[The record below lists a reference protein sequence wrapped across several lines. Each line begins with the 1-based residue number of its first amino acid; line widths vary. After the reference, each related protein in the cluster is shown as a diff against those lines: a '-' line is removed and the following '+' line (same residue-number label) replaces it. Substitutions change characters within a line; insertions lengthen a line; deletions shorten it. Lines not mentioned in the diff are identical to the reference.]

1 MSTPSAGAPLLRADA
16 RVAKGFVKL
25 GGGEALARVIGFGA
39 TAYLARRLGA
49 DAYGVIVLALAVM
62 TYVGRLSDLGL
73 DMLGVHDVA
82 HDRDQLPTLIP
93 QYLGARLL
101 VAGFLIATIVTA
113 GLLVMPQP
121 EGAVLAAM
129 CFVLAPIALGTKW
142 VHLGLER
149 PGLAAAARSTQEILA
164 ALLLVAT
171 VNGPADLGRVP
182 VAQIIGE
189 AVGAYILLRALPRTR
204 VSLREILSVDVVRTL
219 YRRSW
224 PLVLSSLL
232 GLVIFNSDFFF
243 LRYFR
248 DSATVGTYAVA
259 YLLTGFC
266 VNLGHS
272 YSMSLLPAITRLKSD
287 RDAERALY
295 HNALAQVFAG
305 SFPVAVGGCL
315 VATQLMP
322 VVFGPQYAAA
332 AGPLQILIWSI
343 PIALTRHVAQTVMV
357 AHAEQKRMLAYAAT
371 AAGTNVALNLM
382 LIPVWGMRGAAAV
395 TVLTET
401 IRVVPMLWDLHRAG
415 LPMAPAAR
423 FVRVAAA
430 GGVMALVL
438 ALCGF
443 RNLWLAVATGALV
456 YPVALYFFGGIRL
469 RGATSPELSV

>member
-1 MSTPSAGAPLLRADA
+1 
-16 RVAKGFVKL
+16 
-25 GGGEALARVIGFGA
+25 
-39 TAYLARRLGA
+39 
-49 DAYGVIVLALAVM
+49 
-62 TYVGRLSDLGL
+62 
-73 DMLGVHDVA
+73 
-82 HDRDQLPTLIP
+82 
-93 QYLGARLL
+93 
-101 VAGFLIATIVTA
+101 
-113 GLLVMPQP
+113 
-121 EGAVLAAM
+121 
-129 CFVLAPIALGTKW
+129 
-142 VHLGLER
+142 
-149 PGLAAAARSTQEILA
+149 
-164 ALLLVAT
+164 
-171 VNGPADLGRVP
+171 
-182 VAQIIGE
+182 
-189 AVGAYILLRALPRTR
+189 
-204 VSLREILSVDVVRTL
+204 VVRTL

-357 AHAEQKRMLAYAAT
+357 AHAEQKRMLAHAAT

-401 IRVVPMLWDLHRAG
+401 IRVVPMLWDLQRAG

-469 RGATSPELSV
+469 RGAASPELSV

>member
-1 MSTPSAGAPLLRADA
+1 MPTSSAGAPRLRADA

-73 DMLGVHDVA
+73 DLLGVHDVA
-82 HDRDQLPTLIP
+82 DDRDQLPTLIP
-93 QYLGARLL
+93 RYLGARLL
-101 VAGFLIATIVTA
+101 VATFLIATIVVA

-121 EGAVLAAM
+121 EGAVLASM

-142 VHLGLER
+142 VHLGLEQ
-149 PGLAAAARSTQEILA
+149 PGMAAAARSAQEVLA
-164 ALLLVAT
+164 SLLIVAA
-171 VNGPADLGRVP
+171 VNGPADLARVP

-189 AVGAYILLRALPRTR
+189 GVGAYILLRAVPRTR
-204 VSLREILSVDVVRTL
+204 ISLREMLSVEVVRTL

-243 LRYFR
+243 LRFFR
-248 DSATVGTYAVA
+248 DSATVGTYATA
-259 YLLTGFC
+259 YLLIGFC

-272 YSMSLLPAITRLKSD
+272 YSMSLLPAITRLKGD
-287 RDAERALY
+287 PGAELKLY

-315 VATQLMP
+315 VASQLIP
-322 VVFGPQYAAA
+322 VVFGRQYAAA
-332 AGPLQILIWSI
+332 AAPLQILIWSI
-343 PIALTRHVAQTVMV
+343 PIAFTRYVAQSVMV
-357 AHAEQKRMLAYAAT
+357 AHERQKRMLAHAAT
-371 AAGTNVALNLM
+371 AATTNVALNLT
-382 LIPVWGMRGAAAV
+382 LIPIWGMRGAAAV
-395 TVLTET
+395 TVLTEAV
-401 IRVVPMLWDLHRAG
+401 RLVPMLRDLQRNG
-415 LPMAPAAR
+415 LPMAPPAR
-423 FVRVAAA
+423 FARAAAA
-430 GGVMALVL
+430 GGIMALTL

-443 RNLWLAVATGALV
+443 SNLWLAVATGVVV
-456 YPVALYFFGGIRL
+456 YPVALYFLGGIRL
-469 RGATSPELSV
+469 RSATSPELSV

>member
-1 MSTPSAGAPLLRADA
+1 MPTSSDGAPRLRADA

-93 QYLGARLL
+93 RYLGARLL
-101 VAGFLIATIVTA
+101 VATFLIATIVVA
-113 GLLVMPQP
+113 GLFVMPQP
-121 EGAVLAAM
+121 EGAILASM

-142 VHLGLER
+142 VHLGLEQ
-149 PGLAAAARSTQEILA
+149 PGFAAAARSTQEILA
-164 ALLLVAT
+164 ALLIVAV
-171 VNGPADLGRVP
+171 VNGPADLARVP

-189 AVGAYILLRALPRTR
+189 GVGAYILMRALPRTR
-204 VSLREILSVDVVRTL
+204 VSLREMLSVEVVRTL

-243 LRYFR
+243 LRFFR
-248 DSATVGTYAVA
+248 DSATVGTYATA
-259 YLLTGFC
+259 YLLIGFC
-266 VNLGHS
+266 INLGHS
-272 YSMSLLPAITRLKSD
+272 YSMSLLPAITKLKGD
-287 RDAERALY
+287 PGAELKLY

-315 VATQLMP
+315 VASQLIP
-322 VVFGPQYAAA
+322 VVFGAQYAPASAA
-332 AGPLQILIWSI
+332 LQILIWSI

-357 AHAEQKRMLAYAAT
+357 AHEGQKRMLAHAAT

-382 LIPVWGMRGAAAV
+382 LIPLWGMRGAATV
-395 TVLTET
+395 TVLTEAV
-401 IRVVPMLWDLHRAG
+401 RVIPMLVDLKRSG
-415 LPMAPAAR
+415 LPMAPPAR
-423 FVRVAAA
+423 FVRVLAA
-430 GGVMALVL
+430 GGVMALTL

-443 RNLWLAVATGALV
+443 RNLWLAIATGAV
-456 YPVALYFFGGIRL
+456 AYPLALYFFGGIRL
-469 RGATSPELSV
+469 RGAASPELSV

>member
-1 MSTPSAGAPLLRADA
+1 
-16 RVAKGFVKL
+16 
-25 GGGEALARVIGFGA
+25 
-39 TAYLARRLGA
+39 
-49 DAYGVIVLALAVM
+49 M

-82 HDRDQLPTLIP
+82 HDREQLPTLIP

-101 VAGFLIATIVTA
+101 VAGFLIATIVAA

-204 VSLREILSVDVVRTL
+204 VTLREILSVDVVRTL

-243 LRYFR
+243 LRFFR

-287 RDAERALY
+287 RDAERTLY

-315 VATQLMP
+315 VATQLIP

-332 AGPLQILIWSI
+332 ARPLQILIWSI

-357 AHAEQKRMLAYAAT
+357 AHAEQKRMLAHAAT

-401 IRVVPMLWDLHRAG
+401 IRVVPMLRDLQRAG

-443 RNLWLAVATGALV
+443 RNLWLAVATGAVV
-456 YPVALYFFGGIRL
+456 YPVALYCFGGIRL

>member
-1 MSTPSAGAPLLRADA
+1 
-16 RVAKGFVKL
+16 
-25 GGGEALARVIGFGA
+25 
-39 TAYLARRLGA
+39 
-49 DAYGVIVLALAVM
+49 M

-101 VAGFLIATIVTA
+101 VAGFLIATIVAA
-113 GLLVMPQP
+113 GLFVMPQP

-189 AVGAYILLRALPRTR
+189 AVGAYILLQALPRTR
-204 VSLREILSVDVVRTL
+204 VSLREILSLDVVRTL

-243 LRYFR
+243 LRFFR

-287 RDAERALY
+287 RDAERTLY

-315 VATQLMP
+315 VATQLIP

-332 AGPLQILIWSI
+332 AVPLQILIWSI

-357 AHAEQKRMLAYAAT
+357 AHAEQKRMLAHAAT

-401 IRVVPMLWDLHRAG
+401 IRVVPMLRDLQRAG

-430 GGVMALVL
+430 GGIMALVL

>member
-1 MSTPSAGAPLLRADA
+1 MS
-16 RVAKGFVKL
+16 
-25 GGGEALARVIGFGA
+25 
-39 TAYLARRLGA
+39 
-49 DAYGVIVLALAVM
+49 
-62 TYVGRLSDLGL
+62 YVGRLSDLGL

-82 HDRDQLPTLIP
+82 HDREQLPTLIP

-101 VAGFLIATIVTA
+101 VAGFLIATIVAA

-287 RDAERALY
+287 RDAERTLY

-357 AHAEQKRMLAYAAT
+357 AHAEQKRMLAHAAT

-401 IRVVPMLWDLHRAG
+401 IRVVPMLWDLQRAG

-469 RGATSPELSV
+469 RGAASPELSV